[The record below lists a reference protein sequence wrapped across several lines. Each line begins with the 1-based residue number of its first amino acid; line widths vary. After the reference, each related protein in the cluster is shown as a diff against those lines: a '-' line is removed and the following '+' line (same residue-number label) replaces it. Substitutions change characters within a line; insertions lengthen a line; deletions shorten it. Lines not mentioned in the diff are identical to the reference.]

1 MTDLERG
8 DAPSA
13 RFDGPAQA
21 QIATAAAAKPGALG
35 TWLQRRA
42 DARGIGR
49 KLILL
54 LTFLMAVS
62 GIATY
67 AAITGAGPFVS
78 VGRGWATWLLVIDLV
93 LLMALA
99 AIVVRRLVELWT
111 ERRRGLAGS
120 RLHVRLVMLF
130 GAVTIAPT
138 ILVAVFSV
146 IFLNLSVDGWFSER
160 VRSALDGSKAI
171 AAAYLQ
177 EHNLAI
183 KGDILS
189 MAVDLDR
196 ESPRMFSDPAWFRD
210 LVATQAALRN
220 LSEAL
225 VLGRDGQVIARAGLT
240 FRLEFEPIP
249 AWALDQARRGEAA
262 VMTNT
267 DDDRVRALIRLE
279 GVDGFLYVGRPVDS
293 RVISYV
299 QETASAVDAYE
310 ALEGERS
317 QIQATFGLVYLALA
331 LLLLLLAASIGL
343 AVATN
348 LVKPISIIIAAAER
362 IRAGDFSAR
371 VPDLPADDELGSLA
385 RAFNRMSR
393 EVDQQRHALLAT
405 NSQLDERRRFIEAV
419 LAGVSAGVLGLDAD
433 GYLTM
438 GNRSAGVLLRLDL
451 APLTGQ
457 PLAAIIP
464 EMLPLFEMA
473 RSRADSKADGH
484 VKINR
489 EGRAQTLLVRVTE
502 EVLAGGQTQGYV
514 VTFDDITELLAAQR
528 TAAWA
533 DVARRIAHE
542 IKNPLTP
549 IQLSA
554 ERLKRKYLKEITSDP
569 ETFILCTDTIVR
581 QVGDIGRM
589 VDEFSAFARM
599 PQPVMKPENLPQV
612 LREVMMLQRSARPDI
627 HFDLALPETVGPV
640 HCDGRQIRQAV
651 MNLVQNAIDAID
663 GREPAEAGG
672 IQLPSGYI
680 SVALRQDALVTKLS
694 VVDNG
699 KGLPVEQRER
709 LTEPYVTTRSKGTGL
724 GLAIVAKIMEDHGGE
739 IRLTDAP
746 TLADAPPVPGAR
758 GAEVAL
764 ILPRKGETLLTADDE
779 TRGGGVEGTYG
790 A

>member
-1 MTDLERG
+1 MTELDRG
-8 DAPSA
+8 NP
-13 RFDGPAQA
+13 PAA
-21 QIATAAAAKPGALG
+21 GRLGA
-35 TWLQRRA
+35 WLARRA
-42 DARGIGR
+42 DARGLGR
-49 KLILL
+49 RLILL
-54 LTFLMAVS
+54 LMLLMTLS

-67 AAITGAGPFVS
+67 AAITGAGPFVP
-78 VGRGWATWLLVIDLV
+78 VGRGGVTWLLVLDLV
-93 LLMALA
+93 LLLALA
-99 AIVVRRLVELWT
+99 VVIVRRLVELWT

-138 ILVAVFSV
+138 VLVAVFSV
-146 IFLNLSVDGWFSER
+146 VFLNLSVDGWFSER

-196 ESPRMFSDPAWFRD
+196 ETPRLFTDPVWFRD

-220 LSEAL
+220 LSEA
-225 VLGRDGQVIARAGLT
+225 VVMGRDGQVLARAGLT

-249 AWALDQARRGEAA
+249 AWALDQAKRGEVA
-262 VMTNT
+262 VMTNS
-267 DDDRVRALIRLE
+267 DDDRVRALIRLD
-279 GVDGFLYVGRPVDS
+279 GIGGFLYVGRPVDP

-310 ALEGERS
+310 DLERERS
-317 QIQATFGLVYLALA
+317 QLQTTFGLVYLVLA
-331 LLLLLLAASIGL
+331 LLLLVLAVSIGL
-343 AVATN
+343 VVATN
-348 LVKPISIIIAAAER
+348 LVRPISVIIAAAEK

-371 VPDLPADDELGSLA
+371 VPDLPGDDELGSLA

-393 EVDQQRHALLAT
+393 EVDHQRHALLAT

-419 LAGVSAGVLGLDAD
+419 LGGVSAGVLGLDPA
-433 GYLTM
+433 GRLTM
-438 GNRSAGVLLRLDL
+438 GNPSAGALLGVDL
-451 APLTGQ
+451 APLTGKPLAVIVPEMQ
-457 PLAAIIP
+457 PLLVAA
-464 EMLPLFEMA
+464 EE
-473 RSRADSKADGH
+473 RADRRADGQ
-484 VKINR
+484 VRINR
-489 EGRAQTLLVRVTE
+489 AGRTQTLLVRVTAE
-502 EVLAGGQTQGYV
+502 ILAEGETQGYV
-514 VTFDDITELLAAQR
+514 VTFDDITELLTAQR

-554 ERLKRKYLKEITSDP
+554 ERLKRKYLKEISSDP
-569 ETFILCTDTIVR
+569 ETFTLCTDTIVR

-599 PQPVMKPENLPQV
+599 PQPVMKPEDLPQL
-612 LREVMMLQRSARPDI
+612 LREVLLLQRSARPDI
-627 HFDLALPETVGPV
+627 TFDLHLPEKMDVIR
-640 HCDGRQIRQAV
+640 CDGRQIRQAV
-651 MNLVQNAIDAID
+651 INLVQNAVDAID
-663 GREPAEAGG
+663 GREGDG
-672 IQLPSGYI
+672 LPSGHI
-680 SVALRQDALVTKLS
+680 RVTVVQDGRATRLVVT
-694 VVDNG
+694 DNG

-746 TLADAPPVPGAR
+746 VSPDTPAVSGAR

-764 ILPRKGETLLTADDE
+764 ILPRKGETLAAARDE
-779 TRGGGVEGTYG
+779 TRDGTAEGTYG

>member
-1 MTDLERG
+1 M
-8 DAPSA
+8 
-13 RFDGPAQA
+13 
-21 QIATAAAAKPGALG
+21 
-35 TWLQRRA
+35 QRRA
-42 DARGIGR
+42 DSRGLGR
-49 KLILL
+49 KVILL
-54 LTFLMAVS
+54 LVVLMTLS

-67 AAITGAGPFVS
+67 AALTGAGPFVS
-78 VGRGWATWLLVIDLV
+78 VGRGWTTWLLVLDLV
-93 LLMALA
+93 LLLALA
-99 AIVVRRLVELWT
+99 TVIVRRLVELWT

-146 IFLNLSVDGWFSER
+146 VFLNLSVDGWFSER

-196 ESPRMFSDPAWFRD
+196 EAPRFFSDPVWFRD
-210 LVATQAALRN
+210 LVVTQAGLRN
-220 LSEAL
+220 LSEAV
-225 VLGRDGQVIARAGLT
+225 VLGRDGQILARAGLT

-279 GVDGFLYVGRPVDS
+279 GFDGYLYVGRPVDP

-299 QETASAVDAYE
+299 QETANAVDAYE

-331 LLLLLLAASIGL
+331 LLLLVLAASIGL

-348 LVKPISIIIAAAER
+348 LVKPISVIIAAAER

-371 VPDLPADDELGSLA
+371 VPDMPGDDELGSLA

-419 LAGVSAGVLGLDAD
+419 LAGVSAGVLGLDPD
-433 GYLTM
+433 GHLTM
-438 GNRSAGVLLRLDL
+438 GNRSAGVLLGIDL
-451 APLTGQ
+451 APQTGQ
-457 PLAAIIP
+457 PLAALIP
-464 EMLPLFEMA
+464 EMLPLFETA
-473 RSRADSKADGH
+473 RARADSRADGQ

-489 EGRAQTLLVRVTE
+489 DGRAQTLLVRVTA

-569 ETFILCTDTIVR
+569 ETFTLCTDTIVR

-599 PQPVMKPENLPQV
+599 PQPVMKPEDLPQV
-612 LREVMMLQRSARPDI
+612 LREVMMLQRSARPNI
-627 HFDLALPETVGPV
+627 HFELKLPETVETV
-640 HCDGRQIRQAV
+640 RCDGRQIRQAV

-663 GREPAEAGG
+663 GREAEPST
-672 IQLPSGYI
+672 LPPGRI
-680 SVALRQDALVTKLS
+680 SVALVQDALATK
-694 VVDNG
+694 
-699 KGLPVEQRER
+699 
-709 LTEPYVTTRSKGTGL
+709 T
-724 GLAIVAKIMEDHGGE
+724 ACHG
-739 IRLTDAP
+739 
-746 TLADAPPVPGAR
+746 
-758 GAEVAL
+758 
-764 ILPRKGETLLTADDE
+764 
-779 TRGGGVEGTYG
+779 
-790 A
+790 

>member
-1 MTDLERG
+1 VTDLDRGGLPSERPIQREIER
-8 DAPSA
+8 AQTA
-13 RFDGPAQA
+13 RSG
-21 QIATAAAAKPGALG
+21 GLG
-35 TWLQRRA
+35 SWLQRRA
-42 DARGIGR
+42 DARGLGR
-49 KLILL
+49 KVILL
-54 LTFLMAVS
+54 LIVLMAFS
-62 GIATY
+62 GVATY
-67 AAITGAGPFVS
+67 AALTGAGPFVS
-78 VGRGWATWLLVIDLV
+78 VGRGWATWLLILDLV
-93 LLMALA
+93 LLLALA
-99 AIVVRRLVELWT
+99 TVIVRRLVELWT

-146 IFLNLSVDGWFSER
+146 VFLNLSVDGWFSER

-171 AAAYLQ
+171 ADAYLQ

-196 ESPRMFSDPAWFRD
+196 EAPRFFADPVWFRD
-210 LVATQAALRN
+210 LVTTQAGLRN

-225 VLGRDGQVIARAGLT
+225 VLGRDGQVLARAGLT

-267 DDDRVRALIRLE
+267 DDDRVRALIRLDSL
-279 GVDGFLYVGRPVDS
+279 DGYLYVGRPVDP

-331 LLLLLLAASIGL
+331 LLLLVLAASIGL

-348 LVKPISIIIAAAER
+348 LVKPISVIIAAAER

-371 VPDLPADDELGSLA
+371 VPDMPGDDELGSLA

-419 LAGVSAGVLGLDAD
+419 LAGVSAGVLGLDTE

-438 GNRSAGVLLRLDL
+438 GNRSAGVLLGIDL
-451 APLTGQ
+451 GPQTGQ
-457 PLAAIIP
+457 PLAAIVP
-464 EMLPLFEMA
+464 EMLPLFEAA
-473 RSRADSKADGH
+473 RGRADSRADGQ
-484 VKINR
+484 VRINR
-489 EGRAQTLLVRVTE
+489 DGRAQTLLVSVTA

-569 ETFILCTDTIVR
+569 ETFTLCTDTIVR

-599 PQPVMKPENLPQV
+599 PQPVMKPEDLPQV
-612 LREVMMLQRSARPDI
+612 LREVMMLQRSARPDVS
-627 HFDLALPETVGPV
+627 FDLSLPESVKSV
-640 HCDGRQIRQAV
+640 RCDGRQIRQAV

-663 GREPAEAGG
+663 GRDPRSLD
-672 IQLPSGYI
+672 LPPGRI
-680 SVALRQDALVTKLS
+680 SVALVEDALATKLL
-694 VVDNG
+694 VTDNG
-699 KGLPVEQRER
+699 KGLPTEQRER
-709 LTEPYVTTRSKGTGL
+709 LTEPYVTTRAKGTGL

-746 TLADAPPVPGAR
+746 VRPDTVAGAR
-758 GAEVAL
+758 GAEIAL
-764 ILPRKGETLLTADDE
+764 ILPRKGETLPTADA
-779 TRGGGVEGTYG
+779 TTNGGVAEGTYG